1 MWHKLKLDMRRNYQA
16 YLMILPSVLLIAVFA
31 YFPTYGIILAF
42 KKFKPALGVF
52 GSPWVGLKHFRDF
65 LSSPYLW
72 RLVRN
77 TLGISLYTLAVGYPL
92 PIVLAL
98 LLNEVNCLPF
108 KKTVQTITY
117 MPYFIST
124 VVICGMVKSF
134 LGYDGVLNEIIK
146 ALGGAGNVSWL
157 SEPKYFQTII
167 VWTGVWQGLGWNS
180 IIYMAALAGIDQ
192 QLYEAAKIDGAG
204 RLRQIW
210 YVTLPG
216 IAPTIIIIIIMAIGS
231 LLSVSSDKIL
241 LLYSPL
247 TYETG
252 DVVGTYVYRKGI
264 KGAEYS
270 YSEAVS
276 LIDTVVNFLLLTG
289 ANWLS
294 RKLTDTSLW

>member
-1 MWHKLKLDMRRNYQA
+1 MWRKIKLDMRRNYQA

-42 KKFKPALGVF
+42 KKYKPALGIIR
-52 GSPWVGLKHFRDF
+52 SPWVGLKHFRDF
-65 LSSPYLW
+65 LSSPFLPK
-72 RLVRN
+72 LLRN
-77 TLGISLYTLAVGYPL
+77 TLAISLYTLAVGYPL
-92 PIVLAL
+92 PILLAL
-98 LLNEVNCLPF
+98 LLNEVGCLPF

-134 LGYDGVLNEIIK
+134 LSYDGLLNEILK
-146 ALGGAGNVSWL
+146 TFGGRGDVSWL
-157 SEPKYFQTII
+157 SEPAYFRSII

-192 QLYEAAKIDGAG
+192 QLYEAARIDGAG

-210 YVTLPG
+210 HVTLPG

-270 YSEAVS
+270 YSTAVS
-276 LIDTVVNFLLLTG
+276 LIDTVINFLMLTG